1 MDPELLL
8 HLNKLASDYE
18 ECGIWAFLQ
27 LTPEEFAYLEKGL
40 SSTISKAEGIE
51 FNEFI
56 QLRFLLRI
64 FLKFGQDIER
74 GINRISKYSQL

>member
-18 ECGIWAFLQ
+18 ECGVWAFLQ
-27 LTPEEFAYLEKGL
+27 LTPEEFLFLESGL

-51 FNEFI
+51 FNQLV
-56 QLRFLLRI
+56 QLRYLLRI

-74 GINRISKYSQL
+74 GINRLIKYSQL